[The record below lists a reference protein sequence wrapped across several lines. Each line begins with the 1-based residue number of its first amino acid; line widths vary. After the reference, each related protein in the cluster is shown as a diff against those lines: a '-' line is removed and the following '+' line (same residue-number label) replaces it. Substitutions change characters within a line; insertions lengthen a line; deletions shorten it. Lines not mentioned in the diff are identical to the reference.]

1 VKHHKKIYL
10 LFFICLFSVLFLFN
24 LNIFSFYKSDL
35 TQEYVRL
42 FTQAKKLQ
50 EDGKFEKSIR
60 FFEKSLNIARKIP
73 SETKECES
81 LIKLGLMYWNTG
93 KLKESSEY
101 YKLTLNL
108 AQNLNLKNLE
118 EKSQK
123 ALEIYKLYN
132 EGKNFRRLNEFQ
144 KSIENFQQA
153 IHFAKEIKS
162 KEHELKCLRQMSFN
176 YEDLNKLKEFY
187 SENEKALKIAQSLNH
202 RIEEGRCLTNIG
214 NYYLKLDNYS
224 EALNYLEQA
233 LIIAQVLRKKIEES
247 VCLGNIG
254 IIYENMGNYERAL
267 DYLKK
272 ALEIDKQLGND
283 IFIAMDLNNIG
294 ATFRTKGLISKN
306 NEDFLEALDNFY
318 ECLKLTRKT
327 GYKRAEVEVLNN
339 IGTVHTDLENYHRA
353 LGYFQ
358 SGYKLAEEIKDVKS
372 TGMILNNIGIV
383 HFYLGDYEKSTEY
396 YERAINLAVDIG
408 GEKILWEAYLERA
421 KAFEKQDKFSEAI
434 ESYKESIKT
443 IENIRSRIKL
453 EELKASYLA
462 ADKRIEPYH
471 NLIHLLVKLYLS
483 NKGNT
488 YGLEAFNYLE
498 RAKARAF
505 LDSLELSQVDITQGV
520 DAELL
525 NHEKELMK
533 DISNIYTR
541 LLAEELSREKKEA
554 IHEELNNKEEKLE
567 SLKREMR
574 IKSPAYADLR
584 YPEIISLV
592 ETQKKLLN
600 TKTAFFAYSISE
612 ENSYAFVITTKNFTI
627 FPIPPRDIIQKQVT
641 DYLKVINDKENQNFE
656 SGHELFKILVLPGL
670 DKKIKTIIFITDD
683 ILHFLPFETLIT
695 HKEKRNW
702 LINNYKIAYA
712 PSISSLSEIIH
723 HKKSSGTKPQMDI
736 LAFGDPHFGQLEKED
751 NGEDIFQEFFSSSY
765 FNFFRLKYSG
775 LEIDKISALFKKTNT
790 FRREKATEEQLKE
803 LRLRDY
809 KIIHFATHSILD
821 DKKPARSSIVLTLDE
836 DPTEDGFLQMR
847 EIYNLELNSD
857 LVTLSSC
864 QTGLGRFTRGEGIEG
879 INRAFFYAGTSSVL
893 MSLWAVNDEASYQ
906 LMERFYFHLRSSESI
921 KNALRKAKLEMINSG
936 ILSHPYYWAGFVI
949 SGKADEIIFSS
960 PTKKFFIF
968 GILLLLGAITL
979 MVLRN
984 IRKRT

>member
-50 EDGKFEKSIR
+50 EDGEFEKSIR

>member
-1 VKHHKKIYL
+1 MKHQKKIYL
-10 LFFICLFSVLFLFN
+10 LFFICLFFVLFLFN

-35 TQEYVRL
+35 TQEYARL

-50 EDGKFEKSIR
+50 EDGEFEKSIR

-73 SETKECES
+73 SETKECDS
-81 LIKLGLMYWNTG
+81 LIKLGIAYWNIG
-93 KLKESSEY
+93 EVKESSEY
-101 YKLTLNL
+101 YKLTLKL
-108 AQNLNLKNLE
+108 AQKLNLKNLE
-118 EKSQK
+118 EKSNK
-123 ALEIYKLYN
+123 ALKIYKSYN

-144 KSIENFQQA
+144 KSIESFQQA
-153 IHFAKEIKS
+153 INISKEIES

-176 YEDLNKLKEFY
+176 YENLNKLKEFY
-187 SENEKALKIAQSLNH
+187 SLNEKALKIAQSLNH

-247 VCLGNIG
+247 VCLSSIG
-254 IIYENMGNYERAL
+254 IIYENIGNYEKAL

-272 ALEIDKQLGND
+272 ALEIDKQLGKD

-306 NEDFLEALDNFY
+306 NQDFLKALDNFY

-339 IGTVHTDLENYHRA
+339 IGTVHTDLENYHKA
-353 LGYFQ
+353 LEYFQ
-358 SGYKLAEEIKDVKS
+358 SGYKLAEEIKDVIS

-383 HFYLGDYEKSTEY
+383 NFYLGDYEKSTEY

-483 NKGNT
+483 NTGNT

-554 IHEELNNKEEKLE
+554 IHEELKNNEDKLE

-612 ENSYAFVITTKNFTI
+612 ENSYAFVITRKDLRI

-670 DKKIKTIIFITDD
+670 DKKIKTIIFIPDD

-712 PSISSLSEIIH
+712 PSISSLSEIIR
-723 HKKSSGTKPQMDI
+723 HKKLSRTKPQMDI
-736 LAFGDPHFGQLEKED
+736 LAFGDPHFGQLEKEE

-775 LEIDKISALFKKTNT
+775 LEIDKISDLFKKSNT
-790 FRREKATEEQLKE
+790 FQRELATEEQLKE
-803 LRLRDY
+803 HRLRDY

-847 EIYNLELNSD
+847 EIYNLKLNSD

-921 KNALRKAKLEMINSG
+921 MSALRKAKLEMINSG

-960 PTKKFFIF
+960 PIKKLFIF
-968 GILLLLGAITL
+968 GIFLLLAVITL
-979 MVLRN
+979 IVLRN

>member
-1 VKHHKKIYL
+1 MKHQKKIYL
-10 LFFICLFSVLFLFN
+10 LFFICLFFVLFLFN

-35 TQEYVRL
+35 TQEYARL

-50 EDGKFEKSIR
+50 EDGEFEKSIR

-73 SETKECES
+73 SETKECDS
-81 LIKLGLMYWNTG
+81 LIKLGITYWNTG
-93 KLKESSEY
+93 EVKESSEY
-101 YKLTLNL
+101 YKLTLKL
-108 AQNLNLKNLE
+108 AQKLNLKNLE
-118 EKSQK
+118 EKSRK
-123 ALEIYKLYN
+123 ALEIYKLY
-132 EGKNFRRLNEFQ
+132 EDGKKYWSQSEFE
-144 KSIENFQQA
+144 KSIESFQQA
-153 IHFAKEIKS
+153 IHFAKEIES
-162 KEHELKCLRQMSFN
+162 KEHELKCLRRMSIS
-176 YEDLNKLKEFY
+176 YDELNKLKEFY
-187 SENEKALKIAQSLNH
+187 SLNEKALKIAQSLNH
-202 RIEEGRCLTNIG
+202 KKEEGRCLINIG
-214 NYYLKLDNYS
+214 NYYLKLANYS
-224 EALNYLEQA
+224 EALNYYEKA
-233 LIIAQVLRKKIEES
+233 LLIMLNLQNRLDEAI
-247 VCLGNIG
+247 CLTNIG

-283 IFIAMDLNNIG
+283 FYIAMDLNNIG

-306 NEDFLEALDNFY
+306 NEDFLKALDNFY

-339 IGTVHTDLENYHRA
+339 IGTVHTDLENYYKA
-353 LGYFQ
+353 LEYFQ
-358 SGYKLAEEIKDVKS
+358 SGYKLAEEIKDVIS

-383 HFYLGDYEKSTEY
+383 NFYLGDYEKSTEY

-483 NKGNT
+483 DPGNT

-541 LLAEELSREKKEA
+541 LIAEGLSREKKEA
-554 IHEELNNKEEKLE
+554 IQEELKNIEEKLE

-612 ENSYAFVITTKNFTI
+612 ENSYAFVITRKDLRI

-670 DKKIKTIIFITDD
+670 DKKIKTIIFIPDD

-712 PSISSLSEIIH
+712 PSITSLGEIIR
-723 HKKSSGTKPQMDI
+723 HKKSSTSKPRMDI
-736 LAFGDPHFGQLEKED
+736 LAFGDPDFGQLEKEE
-751 NGEDIFQEFFSSSY
+751 NGEDIFQEFRFPSY

-775 LEIDKISALFKKTNT
+775 LEIDKISDLFKKSNT
-790 FRREKATEEQLKE
+790 FQREKATEEQLKE
-803 LRLRDY
+803 HRLRDY

-821 DKKPARSSIVLTLDE
+821 DKKPARSSIVLTLDK

-864 QTGLGRFTRGEGIEG
+864 QTGLGRPTRGEGIEG

-960 PTKKFFIF
+960 PIKKLFIF
-968 GILLLLGAITL
+968 GIFLLLAVITL
-979 MVLRN
+979 IVLRN